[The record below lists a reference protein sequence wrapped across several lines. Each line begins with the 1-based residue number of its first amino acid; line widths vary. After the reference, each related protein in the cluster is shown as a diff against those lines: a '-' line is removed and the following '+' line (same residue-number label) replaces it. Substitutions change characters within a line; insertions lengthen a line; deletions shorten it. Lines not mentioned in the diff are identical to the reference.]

1 MRSIGSYPTDDDL
14 DEMIGVFDRDSDGLI
29 NLVEVRACVRRN
41 RRSLPKLLPVHL
53 TRRCRPSTFC
63 VSRIYNCSTCACR
76 RSQFCSLM
84 TRRMDANE
92 DEGVDEMVRA
102 AARKVLAAQL
112 TK

>member
-1 MRSIGSYPTDDDL
+1 
-14 DEMIGVFDRDSDGLI
+14 
-29 NLVEVRACVRRN
+29 
-41 RRSLPKLLPVHL
+41 
-53 TRRCRPSTFC
+53 
-63 VSRIYNCSTCACR
+63 
-76 RSQFCSLM
+76 M